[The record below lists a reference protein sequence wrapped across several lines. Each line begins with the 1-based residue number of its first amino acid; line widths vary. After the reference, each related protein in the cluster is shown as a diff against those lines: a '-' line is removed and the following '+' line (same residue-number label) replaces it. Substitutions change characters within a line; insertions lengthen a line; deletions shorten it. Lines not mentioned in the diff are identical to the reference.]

1 MQRVFARTVSSSRT
15 STTAVKLGKAHPRA
29 TGLRAKQI
37 CRILIIRKKEK
48 EIKMITNYQNATTEI
63 EEIRHR
69 VFVYASDENAGYSF
83 EVDANGDLLKPTALI
98 RENFAKC
105 EAAVANGEMLDHG
118 IEIYRNSY
126 RIRSEEHTSE
136 LQSRG
141 HL

>member
-1 MQRVFARTVSSSRT
+1 
-15 STTAVKLGKAHPRA
+15 
-29 TGLRAKQI
+29 
-37 CRILIIRKKEK
+37 
-48 EIKMITNYQNATTEI
+48 MITNYQNATTEI

-126 RIRSEEHTSE
+126 RIPASGSCECGERIYLNGDTECACGRKYNVFGQELRSF
-136 LQSRG
+136 RDDYYG
-141 HL
+141 DDIFDD